1 MDTEKNMTEL
11 QKRALEIVD
20 QYEGLTLQG
29 KIDVIAQA
37 FGCKTGE
44 IRTSPC
50 TGSWRGT
57 SDMSIYLDRKSVV

>member
-29 KIDVIAQA
+29 KIDLTALHT
-37 FGCKTGE
+37 FTGG
-44 IRTSPC
+44 RF
-50 TGSWRGT
+50 
-57 SDMSIYLDRKSVV
+57 LL

>member
-29 KIDVIAQA
+29 KIYLTALHT
-37 FGCKTGE
+37 FTGG
-44 IRTSPC
+44 RF
-50 TGSWRGT
+50 
-57 SDMSIYLDRKSVV
+57 LL